1 MGWRDHLKIHPA
13 CNLLPAMTPGAL
25 RALSDDIKANTLQ
38 ERAKLIRD
46 GDGYEMIDGRSRM
59 DALEMIGPIQVF
71 TGKVPNNK
79 FFEVIDLEGRDP
91 LTLVLSLNVH
101 RRHLTAEQKRE
112 LIAKVLKEQP
122 TSSDRAVATIT
133 KVDHK
138 TVAPIRAK
146 LEHGGEIPHHQ
157 SRVGRDGVQQSVT
170 WPRARKAKPAAP
182 GTGRKHRPPVVET
195 THEDTEPG
203 LPLEQP
209 QEAKSSEPISRA
221 PEVEPAPSN
230 QPVEVAPPPDP
241 IRLHV
246 AAVIGAVAVLDRL
259 PDDFD
264 FTRIAHIVDVSERP
278 HLRGRV
284 SRGMDAL
291 NALWDALGEAIEP
304 PALAE
309 EDSSSD
315 IVDDLSPLEITEEMP
330 PIP

>member
-1 MGWRDHLKIHPA
+1 MGWREHLKIHPA
-13 CNLLPAMTPGAL
+13 CDLLPAMTPEEL

-71 TGKVPNNK
+71 TGNVPNNK
-79 FFEVIDLEGRDP
+79 FFEVVDLEGRDP

-112 LIAKVLKEQP
+112 LIAKVLTARPEL
-122 TSSDRAVATIT
+122 SDRAIASTT
-133 KVDHK
+133 KVSDK
-138 TVAPIRAK
+138 TVGAVRRK
-146 LEHGGEIPHHQ
+146 LEDGAEIPHHQ
-157 SRVGRDGVQQSVT
+157 SRVGKDGVQQSVT
-170 WPRARKAKPAAP
+170 WPRARKAKPAEP
-182 GTGRKHRPPVVET
+182 GKGRKHRP
-195 THEDTEPG
+195 THDDTEPG

-209 QEAKSSEPISRA
+209 QEAKSSAPISLV

-230 QPVEVAPPPDP
+230 QPVEIAPPPDP
-241 IRLHV
+241 IRLDV

-259 PDDFD
+259 RDDFD
-264 FTRIAHIVDVSERP
+264 FTRMTHIVDVSERP

-291 NALWDALGEAIEP
+291 NALWEALGEAIEP

-309 EDSSSD
+309 EDTTPG
-315 IVDDLSPLEITEEMP
+315 ITGDLSSLEITE
-330 PIP
+330 